1 MKYFARRKKVT
12 GVDTLKKRLRKSMAV
27 VVLAS
32 LVHLVGPAFGASEK
46 HSIDAAH
53 SKITIH
59 VYKAGLFSGLAHD
72 HEIEA
77 PIESGEVNDS
87 ESPSVEVR
95 VSSSKL
101 RVLDPE
107 ASDGTR
113 AKIQSA
119 MQGAEVLD
127 VARFPQIHFQSTAVE
142 PNGTDHWVVHGNLD
156 LHGQTHPVSVDVILK
171 DGLYRGTAVLK
182 QTQFGITPVKIA
194 GGTVKVKDEV
204 KLEFSVTVV
213 K

>member
-1 MKYFARRKKVT
+1 MEFFAMRKKVA
-12 GVDTLKKRLRKSMAV
+12 GLDTLNKQMKKSTALVM
-27 VVLAS
+27 LAA
-32 LVHLVGPAFGASEK
+32 LLHLAGPAYGASEK
-46 HSIDAAH
+46 RSIDSVH

-59 VYKAGLFSGLAHD
+59 VYKTGLFSGLAHD

-77 PIESGEVNDS
+77 PIEWGEVSDS

-95 VSSSKL
+95 VSSNKL

-107 ASDGTR
+107 ASEGTR
-113 AKIQSA
+113 AKIQST

-127 VARFPQIHFQSTAVE
+127 AGRFPEIHFQSTAVE
-142 PNGTDHWVVHGNLD
+142 PSGTDHWVVHGNLE
-156 LHGQTHPVSVDVILK
+156 LHGQTHPVSVDVTLK
-171 DGLYRGTAVLK
+171 DGLYGGAAVLK

-194 GGTVKVKDEV
+194 GGTVKVKDEI

>member
-1 MKYFARRKKVT
+1 MEYFARRKKVT
-12 GVDTLKKRLRKSMAV
+12 GLDIFNKHVKKSTVLIM
-27 VVLAS
+27 LAS
-32 LVHLVGPAFGASEK
+32 LVHLTGAYGASEK
-46 HSIDAAH
+46 HSIDSDH

-59 VYKAGLFSGLAHD
+59 VYKTGLFSGLAHD

-77 PIESGEVNDS
+77 PIEWGEVNDS

-95 VSSSKL
+95 VSSGKL

-107 ASDGTR
+107 ASESTR
-113 AKIQSA
+113 AKIQST

-127 VARFPQIHFQSTAVE
+127 VGRFPQIHFQSTAVD
-142 PNGTDHWVVHGNLD
+142 PSGTGHWVVHGNLD
-156 LHGQTHPVSVDVILK
+156 LHGQTHPVSVDVTLK
-171 DGLYRGTAVLK
+171 DGLYGGTAVLK

-204 KLEFSVTVV
+204 KLEFSVAVV